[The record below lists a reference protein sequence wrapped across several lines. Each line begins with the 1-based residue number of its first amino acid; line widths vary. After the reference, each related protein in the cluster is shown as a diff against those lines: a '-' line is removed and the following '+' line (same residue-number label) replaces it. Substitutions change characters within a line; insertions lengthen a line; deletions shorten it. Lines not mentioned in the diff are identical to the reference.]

1 MIDRSV
7 FPDKTN
13 DPKGAP
19 MTNYT
24 IATSASLLRK
34 ADDLD
39 LLALRTGQPGHAD
52 IYRRVADV
60 NRVAAAFAKISET
73 LDWRDAQAGVRKASC
88 PMNHPPHLA
97 LV

>member
-1 MIDRSV
+1 
-7 FPDKTN
+7 
-13 DPKGAP
+13 
-19 MTNYT
+19 MTQY
-24 IATSASLLRK
+24 IVATSASLLRK

-39 LLALRTGQPGHAD
+39 LLALRAGRPSHAD

-73 LDWRDAQAGVRKASC
+73 LDWRDAQAGVGKASC
-88 PMNHPPHLA
+88 PVNHPPHLA

>member
-1 MIDRSV
+1 
-7 FPDKTN
+7 
-13 DPKGAP
+13 

-73 LDWRDAQAGVRKASC
+73 LDWRDAQVGVGKAPC
-88 PMNHPPHLA
+88 PMNQPPHLV